1 MHYAAATERMM
12 PLEPLKLDIRPI
24 VNAPVEILVG
34 LKKDGDFFGI
44 HPVQLLDQ
52 EWEDFLVM
60 WGLCKFLLTCYS
72 G

>member
-1 MHYAAATERMM
+1 MI

-24 VNAPVEILVG
+24 VNDPVEILVG

-52 EWEDFLVM
+52 EWEDS
-60 WGLCKFLLTCYS
+60 WGLANSFGSAIVGENGGILDV
-72 G
+72 